1 MAAGSGIPS
10 HVQGRA
16 SQRCEF
22 SDISGFTS
30 FSDDIHVYD
39 VDDGTLLLG
48 PLCHR
53 GFVSEVQWSRDG
65 SRLFSGSAD
74 TMIRCW
80 NSDTGEQ
87 IRHPW
92 TGHTDSICSL
102 STSPDGLIITS
113 ASHDH
118 TVRFWD
124 ATTGNPIGPHLQYDT
139 QVGVVRFSP
148 SSEFVASA
156 GWDGKISLW
165 RVPRLNA
172 ITYPVITPFRCDVTP
187 ALIL

>member
-1 MAAGSGIPS
+1 MLNTSV
-10 HVQGRA
+10 HVTDYECVRLLIY
-16 SQRCEF
+16 S
-22 SDISGFTS
+22 SLHTVYKWTS

-48 PLCHR
+48 PLRHR

-87 IRHPW
+87 IGHPW

-124 ATTGNPIGPHLQYDT
+124 ATTGNPIGP
-139 QVGVVRFSP
+139 
-148 SSEFVASA
+148 ASTA
-156 GWDGKISLW
+156 RYTSRRCSFLSL
-165 RVPRLNA
+165 R
-172 ITYPVITPFRCDVTP
+172 
-187 ALIL
+187 